1 MKTNLKLSFIL
12 ILSFNALF
20 IGCSAES
27 NLVRTEADSII
38 PGKTTYNE
46 IIQRFGEPDESRIG
60 IATITFEPVKVV
72 AYSWDM
78 GIFDVLTGD
87 LAFRSDGFCFF
98 KDILIGYK
106 FQNENVDSIEQRI
119 PKIEQIIKGET
130 TFTEIIKLFG
140 NPNEMYIYPL
150 ISGKD
155 RKEIVYSYSK
165 TKFMQ
170 FYSKRLAISLDRN
183 DVAIDVVYNS
193 SGEK

>member
-12 ILSFNALF
+12 ILSISVLF
-20 IGCSAES
+20 IGCSTES
-27 NLVRTEADSII
+27 NLVRTEADSIM

-72 AYSWDM
+72 AYSWGI
-78 GIFDVLTGD
+78 GIFDVISGD

-106 FQNENVDSIEQRI
+106 FQNENADTMDQRI
-119 PKIEQIIKGET
+119 SKINQIKKGET
-130 TFTEIIKLFG
+130 TFDEIIKIIG

-150 ISGKD
+150 INGKD

-165 TKFMQ
+165 TKFMK
-170 FYSKRLAISLDRN
+170 FYSKRLSISLDQN
-183 DVAIDVVYNS
+183 DVVIDVVYNS
-193 SGEK
+193 MGEK